1 MYSNPEVKLDQ
12 KLSKTFNCYKTTT
25 SKTTKNIF
33 TLWKGFPKKKKKKA
47 YIVNFAPQLLENKS
61 ICVASGRIEW
71 WN

>member
-33 TLWKGFPKKKKKKA
+33 TLWKGFPKKKKKKRLTLLILLHK
-47 YIVNFAPQLLENKS
+47 YWKTKVFVLPQE
-61 ICVASGRIEW
+61 E
-71 WN
+71 